1 MVKLPVE
8 PLYDPL
14 GDRPSGDLDLLKKN
28 RERMTKVF
36 QTLTSRTPI
45 GAGLKLLAP
54 TAAELGAKAF
64 KFTQDTFGDI
74 SKRIS
79 LDKANDIVS
88 ARLGGMSLENI
99 KKEFK
104 ASGPSINKVLNEA
117 EKQGAIFPLPQRL
130 AKEATNRQKAT
141 DLINYYNTNNIFKT
155 NADIA
160 KEAGFASAGSLA
172 NVKIPVKLKTKF
184 EVNQTNLQNVFNDE
198 VVKGNMKLSDVQF
211 FREYLKKETGIK
223 TDSSSLSALFKT
235 MPNEFMTELDSLSRM
250 LRNPKRKRL
259 YDPDM
264 TLADFR
270 SLTKGQSGSPGGFG
284 GLPKRVM
291 DFARRSVNAGNKD
304 IEFLVPP
311 RQVGKNSFD
320 YSDTVFKYKGQ
331 TYNMQRL
338 IDTGYKDKNFSQIK
352 NLMDDK
358 TKLLNKKMINPITG
372 EESRYGKVASKAFD
386 RDESSLL
393 QIDHLDIA
401 KDPFSNLRL
410 LPGRINIGEGSIR
423 RSLDYDP
430 VATKMGYKF
439 TKDKDK
445 LIKDEINFVEKVIR
459 GQRLQKDPVTDK
471 VITPVEAA
479 RKNIATRGVRL
490 ERKDGGLVFDP
501 NDYIEYY
508 SDGTKLYKI
517 KSFIKDIAKAIP

>member
-1 MVKLPVE
+1 MVNKLPVE

-28 RERMTKVF
+28 RERMTKAF

-54 TAAELGAKAF
+54 TAAELAGKAF

-79 LDKANDIVS
+79 LEKANDIVS
-88 ARLGGMSLENI
+88 ARLGGMSLDNI

-160 KEAGFASAGSLA
+160 KESGFASAGSLA

-198 VVKGNMKLSDVQF
+198 VVKGNMKLSDAQF
-211 FREYLKKETGIK
+211 YRDYLKKETGIK
-223 TDSSSLSALFKT
+223 TDPSSLSALFKT

-264 TLADFR
+264 TLADYR
-270 SLTKGQSGSPGGFG
+270 TLTGGVRQVSPAGFG

-311 RQVGKNSFD
+311 RQVGRNFD
-320 YSDTVFKYKGQ
+320 YADAVFKYKGQ
-331 TYNMQRL
+331 TYDMQKL

-358 TKLLNKKMINPITG
+358 TELLNKKMTNPITG
-372 EESRYGKVASKAFD
+372 EESKYGKIASKAFNIK
-386 RDESSLL
+386 EGSLL

-410 LPGRINIGEGSIR
+410 LPGRINVGEGSIR
-423 RSLDYDP
+423 SSLDYDP

-459 GQRLQKDPVTDK
+459 GQRDPVTA
-471 VITPVEAA
+471 VEAA
-479 RKNIATRGVRL
+479 RKNIETRGVRL

>member
-1 MVKLPVE
+1 MVNKLPVE

-28 RERMTKVF
+28 RERMTKAF
-36 QTLTSRTPI
+36 QALTSRTPI

-79 LDKANDIVS
+79 LEKANDIVS

-198 VVKGNMKLSDVQF
+198 VVKGNMKLSDAQF
-211 FREYLKKETGIK
+211 YRDYLKKETGIK
-223 TDSSSLSALFKT
+223 TDPSSLSALFKT

-264 TLADFR
+264 TLADYR
-270 SLTKGQSGSPGGFG
+270 TLTGGVRQVSPAGFG

-311 RQVGKNSFD
+311 RQLSKNSFD

-358 TKLLNKKMINPITG
+358 TELLNKKMINPITG
-372 EESRYGKVASKAFD
+372 EESKYGKVASKAFNVK
-386 RDESSLL
+386 EGSLL

-410 LPGRINIGEGSIR
+410 LPGRINVGEGSIR
-423 RSLDYDP
+423 SSLDYDP

-459 GQRLQKDPVTDK
+459 GQRDPVTA
-471 VITPVEAA
+471 VEAA
-479 RKNIATRGVRL
+479 RKNIETRGVRL